1 VITESCCGKKVSKCF
16 SGPIHFNG
24 ATGIN
29 GIGRQQKQII
39 KVVVKERL
47 INALQFDT
55 FGI

>member
-1 VITESCCGKKVSKCF
+1 VSKCF